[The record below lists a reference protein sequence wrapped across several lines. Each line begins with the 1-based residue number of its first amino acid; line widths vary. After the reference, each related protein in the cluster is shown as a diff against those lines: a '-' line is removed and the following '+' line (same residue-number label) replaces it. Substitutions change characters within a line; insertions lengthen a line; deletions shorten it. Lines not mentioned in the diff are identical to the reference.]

1 MSTYIEILEEMK
13 KRMDESIE
21 HLKKDFSGLR
31 AGRASSQL
39 LEGVVVDAYGSTV
52 PLNQVSNINVA
63 EARSL
68 AVQVWDKA
76 LVKAV
81 EKAIRDANLGLNP
94 SADGATVRVPIP
106 QLNEERRKDM
116 VKIASKYAEDCRVS
130 VRNAR
135 RFGIDTVKK
144 MEKDK
149 EITEDDLSRYEKE
162 IQKVTDD
169 NIKKIDVLFS
179 NKESDILQV

>member
-13 KRMDESIE
+13 SRMDESIE

-31 AGRASSQL
+31 AGRASAQL
-39 LEGVVVDAYGSTV
+39 LEGIIVEAYGSTV
-52 PLNQVSNINVA
+52 PLTQVSNVTAA
-63 EARSL
+63 EARAL
-68 AVQVWDKA
+68 TVQVWDKA

-94 SADGATVRVPIP
+94 SADGTTVRVPIP

-116 VKIASKYAEDCRVS
+116 VKVAGKYAEDCRIS
-130 VRNAR
+130 VRNSR
-135 RFGIDTVKK
+135 RFGIDIIKK

-149 EITEDDLSRYEKE
+149 EITEDDLSRHEKE
-162 IQKVTDD
+162 IQKITDD
-169 NIKKIDVLFS
+169 NIKKIDVLFI